1 VGAHRTLIFG
11 IGTILLATPRE
22 DRDPLLANRQYGT
35 SRTFVSLML
44 ALNRLLPIL
53 PSSSQ
58 RIWALEESLLA
69 VGSKMVIARDV
80 CEIRW

>member
-1 VGAHRTLIFG
+1 MAQVDGHHTLIFW

-22 DRDPLLANRQYGT
+22 DKDPLLEDRQYGT

-58 RIWALEESLLA
+58 RIWAL
-69 VGSKMVIARDV
+69 K
-80 CEIRW
+80 